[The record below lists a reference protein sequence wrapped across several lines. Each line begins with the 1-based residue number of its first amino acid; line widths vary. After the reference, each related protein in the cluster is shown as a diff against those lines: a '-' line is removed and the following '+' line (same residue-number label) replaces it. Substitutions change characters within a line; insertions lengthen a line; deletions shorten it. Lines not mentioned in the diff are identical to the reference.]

1 MKRKIIPTLLALALT
16 ASLAPAAFAAAP
28 PSPCYPT
35 SVTRSEDGA
44 QIRKVYDL
52 GPEEDPAGI
61 SRSDFQQEGFHY
73 TLTDLLKQEAPE
85 REERFHT
92 ETVTLDSKSKDME
105 SVLALLPAQREFTTE
120 DGLTGVLTLKL
131 DTVKVEVAGY
141 GSSTRQVSAT
151 RSYPNLAGQDTSFIP
166 KTIEDGGRTLELATI
181 NWQADNTANVDGYE
195 MANRYTAV
203 VTYTGTAT
211 SSYVKGYTVTAE
223 YSGTVSKIALNK
235 VRYVAMF
242 EGTPLNPVEPEPD
255 PTPAITE
262 TPDAPPAPA
271 IQFHWAYVL
280 VPLGVIAL
288 AGAGVGGALIIK
300 KRRENET
307 EMEDDR
313 YAPPGAGRGH
323 GSAKPRGEGAD
334 AGAQGAWHSVSGGHG
349 HHRKPGGL
357 RLNSK
362 RAAACRPLSLSG
374 EV

>member
-120 DGLTGVLTLKL
+120 DGLTGTLSLKL
-131 DTVKVEVAGY
+131 DTVQVDVAGY

-151 RSYPNLAGQDTSFIP
+151 RSYPNLAGQDISYIP
-166 KTIEDGGRTLELATI
+166 KEITDSGRTLELASI
-181 NWQADNTANVDGYE
+181 DWQTDNTANEDGY
-195 MANRYTAV
+195 AVGDRFTAIA
-203 VTYTGTAT
+203 TYTGSAT
-211 SSYVKGYTVTAE
+211 SSYVKGY
-223 YSGTVSKIALNK
+223 
-235 VRYVAMF
+235 VAIF
-242 EGTPLNPVEPEPD
+242 EGTPLVPVEPD
-255 PTPAITE
+255 PTPEPTDNVQEPA
-262 TPDAPPAPA
+262 APV
-271 IQFHWAYVL
+271 QFHWGYVL
-280 VPLGVIAL
+280 VPLGVIA
-288 AGAGVGGALIIK
+288 AIGCGTGVALFIK
-300 KRRENET
+300 KRRESGYET
-307 EMEDDR
+307 EED
-313 YAPPGAGRGH
+313 
-323 GSAKPRGEGAD
+323 
-334 AGAQGAWHSVSGGHG
+334 
-349 HHRKPGGL
+349 
-357 RLNSK
+357 NSQ
-362 RAAACRPLSLSG
+362 
-374 EV
+374 